1 MRDDWRQVLRETR
14 AYRPEQ
20 IEEMALARRRRQL
33 LGNSG
38 RLLIVAADHPARGA
52 MSIGDDPLAMSDR
65 YELLDRLMVALD
77 NPGVDGVLGTPDVI
91 DDLLL
96 LGALEDKVVI
106 GSMNRGGLPGS
117 VFEFD
122 DRFTAYTPA
131 AIAAA
136 NLDGGKM
143 LLRIDPQDPA
153 TIRTIE
159 QAARAIGR
167 LADHRLM
174 AMVEPFMSSRT
185 EGRAC
190 NELTADAVIRS
201 MAISSGLG
209 KTSAYTWLKVPIVP
223 DMDRVV
229 EASTLPL
236 VLLGGELG
244 TDRDSVYTAWE
255 RAVSLPGVRGLV
267 VGRNLLY
274 PPDGNV
280 ADAVATAV
288 GIL

>member
-1 MRDDWRQVLRETR
+1 VL
-14 AYRPEQ
+14 
-20 IEEMALARRRRQL
+20 
-33 LGNSG
+33 S
-38 RLLIVAADHPARGA
+38 
-52 MSIGDDPLAMSDR
+52 
-65 YELLDRLMVALD
+65 
-77 NPGVDGVLGTPDVI
+77 TPDII

-96 LGALEDKVVI
+96 LGALENKVVI

-117 VFEFD
+117 VFELD
-122 DRFTAYTPA
+122 DRFTAYTPG

-159 QAARAIGR
+159 ECANAIGR

-174 AMVEPFMSSRT
+174 AMVEPFMSSRAKD
-185 EGRAC
+185 RAH

-209 KTSAYTWLKVPIVP
+209 NTSAYTWLKIPVVN
-223 DMDRVV
+223 DMERVV
-229 EASTLPL
+229 EAATLPL

-244 TDRDSVYTAWE
+244 NDRDSMYTAWE
-255 RAVSLPGVRGLV
+255 KAMRLPGVRGLV
-267 VGRNLLY
+267 IGRNLLF

-288 GIL
+288 GML